1 MLDWLTTSISAVIAV
16 LIGVSTVVLSFFTY
30 TRVITGREPR
40 DEQEA
45 KKFHQTL
52 LSGLK
57 TGAIVTMA
65 DLSDIYRG
73 IFGLGAEDLS
83 YRYGMSRQLR
93 IFMVELISK
102 NIDKSIDD
110 QTIVEWKNKISEFIR
125 VNEEVAPYAD
135 LPPAERNIVRDT
147 SVFLKAGDTEAA
159 GRKLNELAAM
169 IQVRNDDLNRIRN
182 TNRWS
187 VPLSIVGMVL
197 TIVFG
202 LIALLK

>member
-1 MLDWLTTSISAVIAV
+1 MSDWLTTSFSAISAI
-16 LIGVSTVVLSFFTY
+16 LIGISTLVFSFFTY
-30 TRVITGREPR
+30 TRVIAGREPR

-57 TGAIVTMA
+57 TGAIATLA
-65 DLSDIYRG
+65 DLSNVYKG

-93 IFMVELISK
+93 MFMVELISK
-102 NIDKSIDD
+102 NIDKSLDD
-110 QTIVEWKNKISEFIR
+110 QTVVEWKDKISEFIR
-125 VNEEVAPYAD
+125 VNEEMAPYAD
-135 LPPAERNIVRDT
+135 LPPAERNIMRDT
-147 SVFLKAGDTEAA
+147 SVFLGAGDTEAA

-169 IQVRNDDLNRIRN
+169 IQARSDDLNRVRN

-197 TIVFG
+197 TIAFG